1 LSELKPNRLGLAGEG
16 ENTRFDAK
24 SLLASLGGW
33 AGIVEATVPTTLYV
47 ITYTIWQNV
56 WLSAVLAGATSL
68 GFIVRQLF
76 VRKSLATAIAGAVS
90 VLIAVMLPLR
100 QGGHASDYFALGL
113 LTNLGYFTAMLLSI
127 FIRFPIIGVLVS
139 GFTSKGFGWR
149 KQRNLLRRFDAATA
163 LWVGL
168 FGVRLAV
175 EFPLFLA
182 NALEPLGIVKIV
194 MGVPLYAVTLWL
206 TWLVIRPTFT
216 AAQ

>member
-1 LSELKPNRLGLAGEG
+1 
-16 ENTRFDAK
+16 
-24 SLLASLGGW
+24 
-33 AGIVEATVPTTLYV
+33 
-47 ITYTIWQNV
+47 
-56 WLSAVLAGATSL
+56 
-68 GFIVRQLF
+68 
-76 VRKSLATAIAGAVS
+76 
-90 VLIAVMLPLR
+90 MLPLR